1 MAVFRVE
8 RNTGYTVM
16 SNHHLRNKELT
27 LKAKGLLS
35 QMLSLPENWDYTL
48 TGLSHINREKIDAI
62 REAVKELEK
71 AGYIVRSRERDEKG
85 RLRGADYVIYEQPQ
99 PKEPEA
105 ATSSEQP
112 PISDLPTLENPTLD
126 NPTLEKPTQ
135 ENPTQLNKDIS
146 SKEQSITDLSSTHS
160 IPFHSLNPLPYEQ
173 DEAATPPERKRTEAK
188 TNSAIEIYRE
198 IIKDNIDYDILI
210 QDPKMDKDRLDEIV
224 EIMLETVCTARK
236 TIRIAGDDYPAELV
250 KSKFMKLNSSHV
262 EFVLDCMRENTT
274 KIRNIKQY
282 LKAVLFNAPSTIDSY
297 YTALVNHDFY
307 GSK

>member
-8 RNTGYTVM
+8 RNKGYTVM
-16 SNHHLRNKELT
+16 SNHHLRNKELS

-35 QMLSLPENWDYTL
+35 QMLSLPEDWDYTL
-48 TGLSHINREKIDAI
+48 AGLSFINREKIDAI
-62 REAVKELEK
+62 REAVKELER

-85 RLRGADYVIYEQPQ
+85 RLRGADYVIFEQPQ
-99 PKEPEA
+99 
-105 ATSSEQP
+105 TP
-112 PISDLPTLENPTLD
+112 PVSDLPTLENPTLD
-126 NPTLEKPTQ
+126 NPTLDNPTLEKPTLEKPTL